1 MSNFLTTNYENNQT
15 NQYDA
20 LPTGEYEMII
30 NKAYEDSTPSGAEN
44 LTIDLIV
51 RNDVKE
57 VTGLEATNGKYANR
71 HVFNTNWKRKA
82 TNEYDLE
89 NFQHILEAVG
99 VPGGTAV
106 ESVDHFCE
114 LLNGK
119 PVRVYVKKEVD
130 DYKTEDASNPA
141 YRNAVAPWNY
151 SKSQFP
157 NSNHQFPKGQEPSKV
172 TAGENPFN
180 DTNKGADIPEED
192 YPF

>member
-1 MSNFLTTNYENNQT
+1 MSFLTTNYEELNDNS
-15 NQYDA
+15 YDA

-30 NKAYEDSTPSGAEN
+30 NKAYEDATPSGAEN

-51 RNDVKE
+51 RNDLKQVN
-57 VTGLEATNGKYANR
+57 GLEETNGKYANR
-71 HVFNTNWKRKA
+71 HVFNANWKRK
-82 TNEYDLE
+82 TTQQYDLE
-89 NFQHILEAVG
+89 NFQHILAAVG
-99 VPGGTAV
+99 VPAGTAV
-106 ESVDHFCE
+106 QSVDHFCQ

-130 DYKTEDASNPA
+130 DYNTTDESNPV

-157 NSNHQFPKGQEPSKV
+157 NSNHQFPDGKAPQPL
-172 TAGENPFN
+172 TADENPFKEK
-180 DTNKGADIPEED
+180 DVTDIPEED